1 MTARPNFAE
10 FPDGYD
16 AAIAC
21 DRLARTHCHL
31 LETSDPT
38 AALIAVAGRAP

>member
-21 DRLARTHCHL
+21 DRLERTLCHL
-31 LETSDPT
+31 LETSDLT
-38 AALIAVAGRAP
+38 ALIAVAERAP